1 MTKNKLKKTAL
12 AAVMVCTLCI
22 AAYLGMPKEQD
33 YELLLA
39 NVEALAKNENDEN
52 SMCGTK
58 SKRIDERL
66 KLCTKGC
73 LVGFKG
79 TEYQYSSVGIDTKY
93 KTGRDGEDFRCNS
106 LRCGIVVLIDTT
118 KEYECKDR

>member
-1 MTKNKLKKTAL
+1 MKDNYFRI
-12 AAVMVCTLCI
+12 VVCTVVFCAVGI

-33 YELLLA
+33 NELLLA
-39 NVEALAKNENDEN
+39 NVEALAKNENDED
-52 SMCGTK
+52 SKCGTK

-106 LRCGIVVLIDTT
+106 LGCGIVVLIDTT
-118 KEYECKDR
+118 EEFECKER

>member
-1 MTKNKLKKTAL
+1 MTKKNLKKVAL
-12 AAVMVCTLCI
+12 CAVMMCAVGA

-33 YELLLA
+33 CDLLLA
-39 NVEALAKNENDEN
+39 NVEALADDENDEN

-58 SKRIDERL
+58 SERIDERL

>member
-1 MTKNKLKKTAL
+1 MKKNFIIT
-12 AAVMVCTLCI
+12 VVCTVVFCAVGV

-33 YELLLA
+33 HELLLV
-39 NVEALAKNENDEN
+39 NVEVLANDENDEN

-58 SKRIDERL
+58 SEHIDERL

-106 LRCGIVVLIDTT
+106 LGCGIVVLIDTT
-118 KEYECKDR
+118 EEFECKDR